1 MEEQKLASSQVISKL
16 FGNVET
22 ILNVN
27 KELLVQLHPA
37 KENIGR
43 VFLNTAPFLKLY
55 SVYAFNYKNV
65 LDTLQVKNISI
76 IVNKFENLII
86 YYFRIYQNLI
96 QNFIALYVHKNQGQ
110 MYLLN

>member
-1 MEEQKLASSQVISKL
+1 MVWLQYFKRPIEEQKLASTQVISKL

-37 KENIGR
+37 KENIGQ

-65 LDTLQVKNISI
+65 LDTLQVKI
-76 IVNKFENLII
+76 IFTVLINLKTNC
-86 YYFRIYQNLI
+86 FH
-96 QNFIALYVHKNQGQ
+96 F
-110 MYLLN
+110 

>member
-1 MEEQKLASSQVISKL
+1 MNYNLKFTIPTFNVLQFFKRPMEEQKLASNQILSKL

-37 KENIGR
+37 KENVGE
-43 VFLNTAPFLKLY
+43 VFLSTAPFLKLY

-65 LDTLQVKNISI
+65 IETLQVSTCCC
-76 IVNKFENLII
+76 
-86 YYFRIYQNLI
+86 
-96 QNFIALYVHKNQGQ
+96 
-110 MYLLN
+110 LLVVKLK

>member
-1 MEEQKLASSQVISKL
+1 MEEQKLASSQVIGKL

-37 KENIGR
+37 KENIGQ

-65 LDTLQVKNISI
+65 LDTLQVKI
-76 IVNKFENLII
+76 FFYYLIDFKTNCI
-86 YYFRIYQNLI
+86 HF
-96 QNFIALYVHKNQGQ
+96 
-110 MYLLN
+110 